1 MSNIFQQSI
10 TTLVIL
16 FTEAYVIFS
25 SPTQFASTWLL
36 VHGNFFLSE
45 RRQYHFELEIGWIII
60 VPIQM
65 KQNENK
71 NKFLTL

>member
-1 MSNIFQQSI
+1 MSNIFQWSI

-25 SPTQFASTWLL
+25 SPTQFAGTWLL
-36 VHGNFFLSE
+36 KRYFFLSK
-45 RRQYHFELEIGWIII
+45 RCQYHFELEIGWIVI